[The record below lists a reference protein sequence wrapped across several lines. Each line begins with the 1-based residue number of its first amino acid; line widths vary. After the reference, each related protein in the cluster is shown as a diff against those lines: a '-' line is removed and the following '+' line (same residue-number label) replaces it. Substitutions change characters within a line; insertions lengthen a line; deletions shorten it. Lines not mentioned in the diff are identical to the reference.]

1 MLNSSKN
8 VFLKFICFLILSIFV
23 SSCANNLDDKQN
35 NLDDKQLDYSEVI
48 KHLNSEKDG
57 FSAYYDDDLSFII
70 NSTFANSEKICRV
83 VTLEIS
89 KKSNK
94 VETFCKIKGGNWN

>member
-23 SSCANNLDDKQN
+23 SSCANNLDDKQ
-35 NLDDKQLDYSEVI
+35 LDYSEVI

-57 FSAYYDDDLSFII
+57 FSAFYNDDLSFII

>member
-1 MLNSSKN
+1 MINISKDI
-8 VFLKFICFLILSIFV
+8 FLKFICFLILSIFT
-23 SSCANNLDDKQN
+23 SSCANNF
-35 NLDDKQLDYSEVI
+35 DDKQLDYSEVI